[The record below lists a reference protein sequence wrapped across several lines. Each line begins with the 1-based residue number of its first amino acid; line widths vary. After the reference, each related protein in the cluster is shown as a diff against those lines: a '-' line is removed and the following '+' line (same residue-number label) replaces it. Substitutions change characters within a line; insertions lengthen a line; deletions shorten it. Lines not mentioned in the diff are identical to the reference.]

1 MTVGPWHV
9 GLAGMSIIGVSF
21 GFARYGY
28 GLFVPVFEDEFG
40 LSTETLGLVSGGSY
54 ASYLLALLAG
64 GVLAARFGPRLPVV
78 LAGAC
83 ATVGMTLIA
92 LAPHA
97 GVMATG
103 ALLASTSPGW
113 AWAPLSDAVS
123 QLVRPRSRDRVL
135 SVVSTGTAVGL
146 AVAGP
151 VALVAGGSWRLAW
164 IVFAA
169 LALGS
174 MLWNARLLP
183 TQPYRRTAT
192 RRRAGGPGW
201 RWFVNGDSWPLLA
214 VALLFG
220 VSSAFY
226 WTYAAD
232 LALDRGL
239 PESTRSVLWAC
250 VGVVGVVGL
259 VTGDLV
265 RRFGLRRILL
275 LALAL
280 LAGAIGL
287 LGLFPGTWSGVVASG
302 ALYGPGFMMMSALLA
317 VWSGH
322 VFPERPSAGFS
333 ATLLALAVGS
343 IIGPAA
349 LGLLAGSTDMAVQ
362 FLVAA
367 AVTVVG
373 MACAVPATR
382 RTASM

>member
-1 MTVGPWHV
+1 MAVGPWHV

-40 LSTETLGLVSGGSY
+40 LSTETLGVISGGSY
-54 ASYLLALLAG
+54 ASYLLALVAG
-64 GVLAARFGPRLPVV
+64 GVLASRLGPRLPVV

-83 ATVGMTLIA
+83 AAVGMTLVA

-97 GVMATG
+97 AVMAAG
-103 ALLASTSPGW
+103 ALVASTSPGW

-123 QLVRPRSRDRVL
+123 QLVRPRHQDRVL

-151 VALVAGGSWRLAW
+151 VALVAGASWRLAW
-164 IVFAA
+164 LVFAV
-169 LALGS
+169 LAVGS
-174 MLWNARLLP
+174 LVWNARLLP
-183 TQPYRRTAT
+183 ARPYRRQTAPP
-192 RRRAGGPGW
+192 RGPGW
-201 RWFVNGDSWPLLA
+201 RWFVHRGSWPLLA
-214 VALLFG
+214 VAFLFG

-239 PESTRSVLWAC
+239 PESARAVLWTC
-250 VGVVGVVGL
+250 VGVVGAVGL

-275 LALAL
+275 VALAL
-280 LAGAIGL
+280 LAAAVGL
-287 LGLFPGTWSGVVASG
+287 LGVLPGTWPGVVASG

-317 VWSGH
+317 VWSAH

-333 ATLLALAVGS
+333 AALFALAVGS
-343 IIGPAA
+343 IVGPAA
-349 LGLLAGSTDMAVQ
+349 LGLLAGSTDLAVQ

-367 AVTVVG
+367 GVAVVG
-373 MACAVPATR
+373 MACAVPAATR
-382 RTASM
+382 